1 MKEIEEGA
9 RQPNAW
15 QAWQHALAEVPAT
28 PALNGALLRRR
39 ADLFGRF
46 AAWYERL
53 RSRPRAERRRLQRR
67 FGLSLAGVAL
77 LLSLNGSATG
87 ASSPAATI
95 VVDGT
100 TCTLVDAITA
110 ANTNTAT
117 GGCVAGDPG
126 ADTIDLQVNVT
137 LTAVNN
143 ETYGDTGLPVATST
157 ITIAGNGHTV
167 SRQTGLPDFRIFAVG
182 TGGNL
187 TLNSTTV
194 SGGIAADSS
203 LTNRDGGVYNRNMLT
218 VENSTLLENIT
229 AHGGGIINNRG
240 TVTVLN
246 SSLSGNTAARGG
258 GIANNRGTV
267 TVLNSSL
274 SGNLAN
280 RYGGGGIH
288 SYSGWL
294 TLQDSTLSG
303 NTADSRADSFG
314 GGAIS
319 SYRGGV
325 SISNATIS
333 GNSTSVSGGGVDCY
347 YCTLLLV
354 QNSTISD
361 NSAGGRGGGI
371 HNYGNE
377 WTVQYSTLSG
387 NAATDGGGIWS
398 GSSWPTMVQNSTISN
413 NSAHAGGG
421 IMNVGRMVVES
432 SRGRPCRMA
441 PTATPGSPRRLTSRA
456 GRAAVHARATFRT

>member
-1 MKEIEEGA
+1 MEETA
-9 RQPNAW
+9 HDIRTADTLE
-15 QAWQHALAEVPAT
+15 AWQHALVEVPTT
-28 PALNGALLRRR
+28 PAMSGVLLRRK

-46 AAWYERL
+46 SVWYERL
-53 RSRPRAERRRLQRR
+53 RSRPQAERRRLQRR

-303 NTADSRADSFG
+303 NTADSQADSLVVAPSPATAAVYRSRMPLFPAILHPLAAEALTAIIARCCWYRIALSPTTLPAEE
-314 GGAIS
+314 GAASTIM
-319 SYRGGV
+319 
-325 SISNATIS
+325 ATS
-333 GNSTSVSGGGVDCY
+333 GPCNTVPYLATRPPTAAVSG
-347 YCTLLLV
+347 
-354 QNSTISD
+354 
-361 NSAGGRGGGI
+361 
-371 HNYGNE
+371 
-377 WTVQYSTLSG
+377 
-387 NAATDGGGIWS
+387 
-398 GSSWPTMVQNSTISN
+398 
-413 NSAHAGGG
+413 
-421 IMNVGRMVVES
+421 VEVA
-432 SRGRPCRMA
+432 GRPW
-441 PTATPGSPRRLTSRA
+441 
-456 GRAAVHARATFRT
+456 FRTAPSPTTLPTQVEAS